1 MYVIFMDKIEYLNAE
16 EICPEC
22 GLHAPKRQIEN
33 LGKCERCSIES
44 GEVKV
49 NGEKLNPEKNLV
61 DKWKL
66 ETPNAQNNTT
76 PI

>member
-1 MYVIFMDKIEYLNAE
+1 MDKREYLNKE
-16 EICPEC
+16 EPCPEC
-22 GLHAPKRQIEN
+22 GIHAPKRQIKN

-49 NGEKLNPEKNLV
+49 NGEKLNPETNLV

-66 ETPNAQNNTT
+66 NTNNIARWTQ
-76 PI
+76 